1 MDLKDFSDYEF
12 ADISTGDTAEITK
25 LEETISSS
33 LNKDI
38 VLIAYQAKE
47 KVQD

>member
-12 ADISTGDTAEITK
+12 ADISIGETTEITK
-25 LEETISSS
+25 LEEAISIN
-33 LNKDI
+33 LKKDI